1 MGVSPPSGN
10 TGGGQDQM
18 DAETDKDEPE
28 SEWSEDDPAM
38 RKPVRAQRKRHK
50 MKVDGASVKNML
62 RIIGDRARNIG
73 GGGRGKT

>member
-1 MGVSPPSGN
+1 
-10 TGGGQDQM
+10 M

-28 SEWSEDDPAM
+28 SEWSENDPAM

-73 GGGRGKT
+73 GGRGRDGQK